1 MDILSNFSER
11 LKEFMKD
18 EGLNCPRL
26 AIELGVA
33 LSTISECK
41 RGAFLPSTRVFYL
54 MLERFHCSADYL
66 LGRTDLPPKRP
77 NFRPVPP
84 FGPRLR
90 EVMKLFGV
98 TQYRLEKDLPVSGSV
113 VYHWLNGKS
122 VPSVDSLVR
131 LANFFGCSVDFLIG
145 REI

>member
-1 MDILSNFSER
+1 MDNLSNFSER

-18 EGLNCPRL
+18 EGLNCPKL
-26 AIELGVA
+26 ASELGVA

-66 LGRTDLPPKRP
+66 LGRTDLPSKSAD
-77 NFRPVPP
+77 FRPVPP
-84 FGPRLR
+84 FAPRLR

-98 TQYRLEKDLPVSGSV
+98 SQYRLEKDLPVSGSV
-113 VYHWLNGKS
+113 VYRWLSGKA
-122 VPSVDSLVR
+122 VPSVDSLIR
-131 LANFFGCSVDFLIG
+131 LADFFGCSVDFLIG
-145 REI
+145 REN